1 MKKIAF
7 HNLGCKVNT
16 YELDA
21 MMQMLIDEG
30 YQQVPFEETA
40 DIYIINTCTV
50 TNIADRKSRQ
60 MIHKARKNNPDAVIV
75 AVGCY
80 VQTRAGG
87 EGLEDIDL
95 CIGNNHKG
103 EIAKILKEYL
113 GQKMTIVSDLS
124 KPCDYDNMSVN
135 KTSEHT
141 RAFIKVQDGCNQFC
155 SYCIIPTARGRV
167 RSRAIEDVVNEI
179 TTLSSKGFKE
189 FVITGIHLSSYGTD
203 WDYDDIKADRFGERH
218 LIELLTKVDAI
229 EGVERIRLGSLEP
242 RIITESFLD
251 AIGRLDSICPHFHL
265 SLQSGCDET
274 LKRMNRHYS
283 AAEFKEKTELIRR
296 YFEHPAITT
305 DVIVGFPGET
315 EEEFKTTKE
324 FLQDIHFFEMHIFKY
339 SRRKGTPADTMP
351 GQLTD
356 AVKTA
361 RSHILEEV
369 ERSDS
374 KAFRQDVIGSS
385 QEVLFEE
392 VKNIAGKDYWVG
404 HTREY
409 IKLAYGNKDSKENL
423 EGLIKT
429 VKVGDFLTDEY
440 LLAE

>member
-124 KPCDYDNMSVN
+124 KPCDYDNMNVN
-135 KTSEHT
+135 STSEHT

-203 WDYDDIKADRFGERH
+203 WDYDDIKADRFGEGH

-251 AIGRLDSICPHFHL
+251 AIGGLDSICPHFHL

-361 RSHILEEV
+361 RSHMLEEV

>member
-124 KPCDYDNMSVN
+124 KPCDYDNMNVN
-135 KTSEHT
+135 STSEHT

-203 WDYDDIKADRFGERH
+203 WDYDDIKADRFGEGH

-361 RSHILEEV
+361 RSHMLEEV